1 MTRHDPP
8 ASHTS
13 PASRGFV
20 VKICGIT
27 RREDALAAAEAGASA
42 IGFIFYP
49 KSPRFV
55 APETAAALGQGLPL
69 WKVGVFVNEP
79 PAMIAAVMSAA
90 LLDVAQI
97 YGGDPPPA
105 ARVWKAFRVESALD
119 KPLSDASWS
128 GTEAV
133 LLDGT
138 SNGNSFDW
146 SIARDLTRNHPTAR
160 VIVAGGLNPSNVG
173 EAIRT
178 VRPWGVDASSSLE
191 TSPGVKDRERVRR
204 FVETSL
210 SAAAREN
217 LGQESIRPQ
226 DSKELS

>member
-1 MTRHDPP
+1 V
-8 ASHTS
+8 
-13 PASRGFV
+13 GFV

-42 IGFIFYP
+42 IGFVFYP

-55 APETAAALGQGLPL
+55 APETAAALGEQLYKQGLPM
-69 WKVGVFVNEP
+69 WKVGIFVNEP

-105 ARVWKAFRVESALD
+105 ARVWKAFRVENSFDRSSMYASLVPDAALT
-119 KPLSDASWS
+119 

-133 LLDGT
+133 LLDGI

-146 SIARDLTRNHPTAR
+146 SIARDLTRNHPAAK
-160 VIVAGGLNPSNVG
+160 VIVAGGLNASNVG
-173 EAIRT
+173 EAIRI

-191 TSPGVKDRERVRR
+191 TSPGVKDREKVRR
-204 FVETSL
+204 FVEASL
-210 SAAAREN
+210 NAAAREN
-217 LGQESIRPQ
+217 LAQEKDLRSQ
-226 DSKELS
+226 DTKELS